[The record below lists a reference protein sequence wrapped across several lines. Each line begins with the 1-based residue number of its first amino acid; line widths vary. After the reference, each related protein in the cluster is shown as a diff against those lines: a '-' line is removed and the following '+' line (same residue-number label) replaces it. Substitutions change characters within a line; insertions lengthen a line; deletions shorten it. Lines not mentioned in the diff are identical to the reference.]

1 MRFRHCLVAF
11 STLLALSSA
20 TASLLPYQSRTA
32 LLLTQAPDN
41 FVGLRPYEQNY
52 LMETFSN
59 KNYNYPENMR
69 HDEIKFQISV
79 ALPLWKGILGENSVL
94 AGAYTQRSWFQFSN
108 RGESSPFRESNYQ
121 PQLFV
126 EWATDYDLP
135 FGWKL
140 VDVETGVVHT
150 SNGRSDQ
157 QLKSRSWNRLYLRAG
172 FSKDN
177 WLVELKPYWRI
188 PEKTEDDDNPDIVDY
203 YGYGD
208 VSVGYRL
215 DEHILKTT
223 ARYNPRTNKGG
234 MELSWSYPIAKYVRV
249 YAQYYHGYGES
260 LLDYNRSTDR
270 IGLGISLNNVF

>member
-20 TASLLPYQSRTA
+20 TASLLPLPKQNHTVIDTSARIICGIA
-32 LLLTQAPDN
+32 
-41 FVGLRPYEQNY
+41 VYEQNY

-69 HDEIKFQISV
+69 HDEIKFQIDV

-94 AGAYTQRSWFQFSN
+94 TGAYTQRSWFQFSN
-108 RGESSPFRESNYQ
+108 QANLRHSVESNYQ

-126 EWATDYDLP
+126 AWATDYDLP

-157 QLKSRSWNRLYLRAG
+157 QLKSRSWNRL
-172 FSKDN
+172 
-177 WLVELKPYWRI
+177 
-188 PEKTEDDDNPDIVDY
+188 
-203 YGYGD
+203 
-208 VSVGYRL
+208 
-215 DEHILKTT
+215 
-223 ARYNPRTNKGG
+223 
-234 MELSWSYPIAKYVRV
+234 
-249 YAQYYHGYGES
+249 
-260 LLDYNRSTDR
+260 
-270 IGLGISLNNVF
+270 

>member
-79 ALPLWKGILGENSVL
+79 ALPLWKDILGKNSVL
-94 AGAYTQRSWFQFSN
+94 AGSYTQRSWFQFSN

-126 EWATDYDLP
+126 AWATDYDLP

-208 VSVGYRL
+208 VSVGYRF
-215 DEHILKTT
+215 DQHILKTT